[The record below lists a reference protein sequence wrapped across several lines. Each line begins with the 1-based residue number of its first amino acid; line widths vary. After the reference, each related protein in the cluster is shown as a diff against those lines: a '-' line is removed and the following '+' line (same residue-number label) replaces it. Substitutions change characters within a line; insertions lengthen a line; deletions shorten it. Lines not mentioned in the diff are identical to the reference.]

1 MNKKRWLAVGV
12 ALVLLVISLAV
23 PKYTPEMDAKSQLSS
38 LKDLALGMGTI
49 TENVI
54 EAGDPGSR
62 ILVMEL
68 SGTISSGG
76 SSATGG
82 YDHEFMLEQLDKV
95 LEDESIQGILFLVD
109 TPGGGVYESAEIRN
123 KFLKIKDERN
133 IPVYVQMLGM
143 AASGGYYVSAD
154 ATKIYATQETITGSI
169 GVISTTYD
177 ITGLLDKYGVIVNN
191 YTSGNMKAMGS
202 PFEHASEEEKAI
214 WQELINETYDRFVSI
229 VAGGRNIPEETV
241 RILADG
247 RIYTANQA
255 LNNGLIDEIA
265 FTEKTLEDL
274 KNENGLEMAEVFS
287 YHKDTRPEFFNFLNL
302 VKSKVEGSSDLFQL
316 KELMENYKN
325 MPAPMYL
332 YGGK

>member
-76 SSATGG
+76 SSATSG

-109 TPGGGVYESAEIRN
+109 TPGGGVYESAEIRD

>member
-109 TPGGGVYESAEIRN
+109 TPGGGVYESAEIRD